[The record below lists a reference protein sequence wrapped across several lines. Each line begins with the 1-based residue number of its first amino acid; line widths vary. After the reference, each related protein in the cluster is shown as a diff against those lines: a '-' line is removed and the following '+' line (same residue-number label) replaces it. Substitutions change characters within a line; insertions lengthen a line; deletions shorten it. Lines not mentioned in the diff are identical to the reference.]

1 MRQPNIV
8 VVGSLNMD
16 IVVKVERTPEI
27 GETLLGEEVHFIP
40 GGKGANQAVA
50 AARLGAKVTMVGAVG
65 DDAFGAELRQSLEQN
80 GVGAAAVRIS
90 AGESTGMA
98 SILLVQGDNQ
108 IVVVPGANA
117 SCTPEDVYLH
127 EELFAQADVVVLQ
140 LEIPVE
146 TVTAAAELAR
156 KYGKIVILNP
166 APAQSLPE
174 KLLENTDY
182 ITPNR
187 SELGLLTELEVS
199 GTAWKSAAEQLIRM
213 GPGQVVITLGS
224 EGAAYMTED
233 GTMEKKSAHRV
244 SVVDTTGAGDT
255 FNGSLAYALGTGA
268 GLEDA
273 VSFAV
278 AASALSVTKLGA
290 QTGMPKYEEVME
302 FIREEKEV
310 IGWQQRDGK

>member
-16 IVVKVERTPEI
+16 IVVKAERAPEM
-27 GETLLGEEVHFIP
+27 GETLLGQEVHFIP

-50 AARLGAKVTMVGAVG
+50 AARLGANVFMLGAVG
-65 DDAFGAELRQSLEQN
+65 DDAFGLELRQSLEQN
-80 GVGAAAVRIS
+80 GVNAAAVRIA
-90 AGESTGMA
+90 AGESSGIA

-117 SCTPEDVYLH
+117 SCTPEDVYIH
-127 EELFAQADVVVLQ
+127 EELFAQADVVLLQ

-146 TVTAAAELAR
+146 SAAAAAELAH
-156 KYGKIVILNP
+156 KYGKAVILNP

-187 SELGLLTELEVS
+187 SELGLLTGLEVS
-199 GTAWKSAAEQLIRM
+199 GAAWKSAAEQLVRM
-213 GPGQVVITLGS
+213 GPGQAVVTLGS
-224 EGAAYMTED
+224 EGAAYMTGA
-233 GTMEKKSAHRV
+233 GTMEKKSAYRV
-244 SVVDTTGAGDT
+244 SAVDTTGAGDT
-255 FNGSLAYALGTGA
+255 FNGGLAYALGSGA
-268 GLEDA
+268 GLGEA

-290 QTGMPKYEEVME
+290 QTGMPTYEEVMK
-302 FIREEKEV
+302 FMHKEKEV
-310 IGWQQRDGK
+310 IE